1 VIDLFVEPYSIA
13 FMQRALAAAV
23 MIGIV
28 APLVGVW
35 VVLRRLAYLGD
46 AMGHGTIAGVAVA
59 YLVGASIVLGALAA
73 ALAMALLLGLLMT
86 HPRIRSD
93 SAIAGA
99 EVVLFAGGILLLVI
113 GGGTRVEISHL
124 LFGSVLT
131 VSSGDLLVNLV
142 IVGVIVVA
150 LAVLGRDLRDATFDP
165 IGARLSGIS
174 VSLIEWALLVMV
186 GGVVV
191 VALQTI
197 GLLMTIAMLVLP
209 ATAARLWVRTV
220 IGMSLLGVAIGVG
233 SAFIGLTVAYHAG
246 LPSGAVI
253 AALTA
258 VVLGVSAVATMR
270 RRRTSPAGH
279 LPEAPGSGS
288 SARRHASRGSTSA

>member
-1 VIDLFVEPYSIA
+1 MIDLFVEPYSLA

-99 EVVLFAGGILLLVI
+99 EVALFAGGILLLVI
-113 GGGTRVEISHL
+113 SGGTRVEISHL

-131 VSSGDLLVNLV
+131 VSSGDLLANLL
-142 IVGVIVVA
+142 IAGVIVVA

-165 IGARLSGIS
+165 IGARLSGIR

-209 ATAARLWVRTV
+209 AAAARLWVRTV
-220 IGMSLLGVAIGVG
+220 VGMSLLGVAFGVG
-233 SAFIGLTVAYHAG
+233 TAVIGLTVAYHAG

-270 RRRTSPAGH
+270 RRRTRPVGH
-279 LPEAPGSGS
+279 LPEAPGSGA
-288 SARRHASRGSTSA
+288 SAGRHAS

>member
-1 VIDLFVEPYSIA
+1 VIDFLIEPYSLA

-59 YLVGASIVLGALAA
+59 YLFGASIVLGALGA

-99 EVVLFAGGILLLVI
+99 EVALFAGGILLLVI
-113 GGGTRVEISHL
+113 SGGTRVHISHL

-131 VSSGDLLVNLV
+131 VSSGDLLVNLLV
-142 IVGVIVVA
+142 AGVIVVA
-150 LAVLGRDLRDATFDP
+150 LLVFGRDLRDATFDP
-165 IGARLSGIS
+165 TGARLSGIR
-174 VSLIEWALLVMV
+174 VSLIEWVLLVLV

-209 ATAARLWVRTV
+209 AAAARLWVRTV
-220 IGMSLLGVAIGVG
+220 VGMSLLGVAFGVG
-233 SAFIGLTVAYHAG
+233 SSVLGLTVAYHAG

-253 AALTA
+253 ATLTA
-258 VVLGVSAVATMR
+258 VVLGVSAMATMR
-270 RRRTSPAGH
+270 RRMKGPVAH
-279 LPEAPGSGS
+279 LPDVPTDGAP
-288 SARRHASRGSTSA
+288 AR